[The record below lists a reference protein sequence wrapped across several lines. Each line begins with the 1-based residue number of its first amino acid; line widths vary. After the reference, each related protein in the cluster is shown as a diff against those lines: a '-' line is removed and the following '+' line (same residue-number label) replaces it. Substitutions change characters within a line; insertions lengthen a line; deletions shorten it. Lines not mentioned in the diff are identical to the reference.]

1 MVALCFSV
9 FRFAGSV
16 VLGLVLS
23 EFFGN
28 MALVRVEQQ
37 KCLIHEKTL
46 SLEEHLLDE
55 ARNLALG
62 LLLFAHRSREGPR
75 KYDGEFTLT
84 S

>member
-1 MVALCFSV
+1 MVALFFSV

-37 KCLIHEKTL
+37 KRLIHE
-46 SLEEHLLDE
+46 
-55 ARNLALG
+55 
-62 LLLFAHRSREGPR
+62 
-75 KYDGEFTLT
+75 
-84 S
+84 